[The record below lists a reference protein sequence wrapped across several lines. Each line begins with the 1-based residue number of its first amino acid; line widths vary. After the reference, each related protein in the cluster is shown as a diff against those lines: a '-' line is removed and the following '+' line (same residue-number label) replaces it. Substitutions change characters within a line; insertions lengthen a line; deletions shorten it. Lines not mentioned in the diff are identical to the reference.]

1 MQIFKCNVNYTWRG
15 EGGVTKNACARAENM
30 PFAHGQEKCISIFSE
45 YPPTHDTEYGPP
57 TSRNKYDTK
66 YEYSMIHHKL
76 AFIQQIN
83 IITP

>member
-45 YPPTHDTEYGPP
+45 YPPLMILHMNIPP
-57 TSRNKYDTK
+57 H
-66 YEYSMIHHKL
+66 I
-76 AFIQQIN
+76 
-83 IITP
+83 